1 MAATPAARAR
11 TGHSESTAGLA
22 ALGVSP
28 QLKKSSPQLKLSSP
42 QLRTS
47 SPKLKASS
55 PQLKSFSPMVGG
67 SSPLAHRPVT
77 RESTPESDQGYTS
90 LASTSPDYSLAE
102 LVRAM
107 QVRFVHLDLFCF

>member
-1 MAATPAARAR
+1 
-11 TGHSESTAGLA
+11 
-22 ALGVSP
+22 
-28 QLKKSSPQLKLSSP
+28 
-42 QLRTS
+42 
-47 SPKLKASS
+47 
-55 PQLKSFSPMVGG
+55 MVGG